1 MYKGFAVGDISGDIG
16 DIFCWFFIIEKEI
29 PVNPW

>member
-16 DIFCWFFIIEKEI
+16 DIFCRILTDLG
-29 PVNPW
+29 